1 MLAGDRELVHTPFV
15 PAEYWSPCAP
25 LVWNPVKAPDI
36 RFSSSHFKQHPRHE
50 KAHHAIG
57 TFNFLN
63 SERRYVAAAVIPPRR
78 LDVYDEAD
86 NKAAHLLL
94 DRESQQSDEIPLLS
108 PTSTKLLKS
117 SDFKGD
123 IIVSRSPLISCN
135 TPSSTSL
142 PSGSEEKT

>member
-1 MLAGDRELVHTPFV
+1 MLLE
-15 PAEYWSPCAP
+15 
-25 LVWNPVKAPDI
+25 
-36 RFSSSHFKQHPRHE
+36 
-50 KAHHAIG
+50 HHAIG

-86 NKAAHLLL
+86 KKATHLLL
-94 DRESQQSDEIPLLS
+94 ERESQQSDEIPLLS